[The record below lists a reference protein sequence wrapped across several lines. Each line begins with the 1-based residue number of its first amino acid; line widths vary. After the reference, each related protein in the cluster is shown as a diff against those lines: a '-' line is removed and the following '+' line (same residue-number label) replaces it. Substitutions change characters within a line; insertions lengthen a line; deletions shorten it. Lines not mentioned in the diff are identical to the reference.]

1 MLLQPTTFFF
11 LMLPEFPA
19 VAVVPAFL
27 SLVLVQLTLL
37 VALMVVHGA
46 TVIVVV
52 AVDVPI
58 ARAGQLR

>member
-27 SLVLVQLTLL
+27 SLVLVQFTS
-37 VALMVVHGA
+37 ADGGA
-46 TVIVVV
+46 WRDRNRRSSRRV
-52 AVDVPI
+52 VPI
-58 ARAGQLR
+58 ARAGRLR